1 MLPGRKVDETDLK
14 IIKELRGNGRASYRE
29 VAEKVGVAPGT
40 VQNRVKELE
49 DRGIIKSYHATVDWE
64 KLGYEITAI
73 IALEVE
79 SRSIDKIVARLKKNS
94 NVYGV
99 YTIAGE
105 FDLFV
110 AVKFKS
116 MQNLNSFV
124 RKELVYP
131 TIKKTTTFLV
141 LTTEKEAREF
151 LEPGNF

>member
-14 IIKELRGNGRASYRE
+14 IIKELRKNGRASYRE
-29 VAEKVGVAPGT
+29 VAEKVGIAPGT

-49 DRGIIKSYHATVDWE
+49 DKEIIKSYHATVDWE

-73 IALEVE
+73 IAMEVE
-79 SRSIDKIVARLKKNS
+79 SRSIDKIVSKIKQNP

-105 FDLFV
+105 FDLFI

-116 MQNLNSFV
+116 MQNLNKFV
-124 RKELVYP
+124 RDELAYSE
-131 TIKKTTTFLV
+131 IDKTTTFLV
-141 LTTEKEAREF
+141 LTTEKESREF
-151 LEPGNF
+151 LETSE